1 MSVSRKELYS
11 GSMVIFI
18 ALFYLISGG
27 LQLWQASA
35 NGFEWPEIK
44 MLLLAIFYLV
54 SGTLLLLQRNAGWI
68 MSAGVLLNFVLVMLV
83 FVISMSQGGV
93 FNGYAAMAIILFFL
107 LLLALIFLFN
117 RNTRKKFSVNN
128 KSYLA
133 TISVYLLLIAA
144 NFLI

>member
-1 MSVSRKELYS
+1 MTVSRKELYS

-35 NGFEWPEIK
+35 NAIEWPDIK
-44 MLLLAIFYLV
+44 MLILAVFYLM

-83 FVISMSQGGV
+83 FLISLSQEAV
-93 FNGYAAMAIILFFL
+93 FNAYAAMAFLLFFL
-107 LLLALIFLFN
+107 LLLALVFLFN
-117 RNTRKKFSVNN
+117 RNTRKKFAVNN
-128 KSYLA
+128 KSYLG
-133 TISVYLLLIAA
+133 TITVYLLLIAV

>member
-1 MSVSRKELYS
+1 MTVSRKVLYS

-18 ALFYLISGG
+18 ALFYLISGS

-35 NGFEWPEIK
+35 KVLAWVEIK
-44 MLLLAIFYLV
+44 MLLLALFYLA

-68 MSAGVLLNFVLVMLV
+68 MSTGVLLNFVLVMLV
-83 FVISMSQGGV
+83 FLISLSQGAV
-93 FNGYAAMAIILFFL
+93 FNTYAAMALMLFFL

-117 RNTRKKFSVNN
+117 RTTRKKFSVNN
-128 KSYLA
+128 ISYLG
-133 TISVYLLLIAA
+133 TIGVYLLLIAV

>member
-1 MSVSRKELYS
+1 MSISRKELYS

-35 NGFEWPEIK
+35 HGFAWLEIK
-44 MLLLAIFYLV
+44 MILLAIFYMV
-54 SGTLLLLQRNAGWI
+54 SGTLLLLQRNVGWI
-68 MSAGVLLNFVLVMLV
+68 MSTGVLLNFVLVMLV
-83 FVISMSQGGV
+83 FVISMSQGAV

-117 RNTRKKFSVNN
+117 RRTRKKFSVNN

-133 TISVYLLLIAA
+133 TISVYLVLIAI
-144 NFLI
+144 NFLT

>member
-1 MSVSRKELYS
+1 MAISRKELYA

-27 LQLWQASA
+27 LQLSQASA
-35 NGFEWPEIK
+35 SGVEWSEIK
-44 MLLLAIFYLV
+44 MLLLASFYLV
-54 SGTLLLLQRNAGWI
+54 SGILLLLRRIAGWI

-83 FVISMSQGGV
+83 FVISMSQGAV
-93 FNGYAAMAIILFFL
+93 FNAYAAMIIILFFL

-117 RNTRKKFSVNN
+117 RNTRKKFGVNN
-128 KSYLA
+128 KSYLG
-133 TISVYLLLIAA
+133 TIGVYLLLIAA

>member
-18 ALFYLISGG
+18 AFFYLISAG
-27 LQLWQASA
+27 LQVWQASA
-35 NGFEWPEIK
+35 NGVDWPDIK
-44 MLLLAIFYLV
+44 MLLLALFYLA

-68 MSAGVLLNFVLVMLV
+68 MTTGVLLNFVLVMLV
-83 FVISMSQGGV
+83 FLISLSQGGV
-93 FNGYAAMAIILFFL
+93 FNAYAAMALMLFFL

-133 TISVYLLLIAA
+133 TITVYVLLIAV